1 VTMKRRSTQRTTR
14 QPSVCIV
21 TGDIVGPIRN
31 GGIGTAYYALAR
43 ALARAGQKVTILY
56 AYGTFSELEPIEHW
70 VEVYAGWGIDFVPVP
85 ATGGPELR
93 GSHAVKAS
101 YNVFCWLRG
110 REFDV
115 VHFHEWRGVGFYSL
129 VGRGQGL
136 CLQRSLVCVGVHS
149 PSLWH
154 KEGMH
159 EPVSGVDDI
168 EIDFMERESV
178 ARADVVWFPSRH
190 MRKWVSTHGWR
201 VPPQRFVRQYVIAD
215 EGEPIVSGSVRPISE
230 LCFFGRLE
238 TRKGLDVFCDA
249 LDRLAADGRFPEKVT
264 LLGKVATVDGIDS
277 RQYVAKRSTAWPR
290 PVQLVS
296 DMDRAAALQYLAG
309 DGRLAVL
316 PSRIDN
322 LPLTVLEC
330 LWAGIPF
337 VSSDTGG
344 IPEMVAAGD
353 RSRTLSPLRGDA
365 LAALLA
371 AALEHGA
378 QAARF
383 AIAPRTTEQAW
394 VQWHEERAG
403 YSTRPRRKR
412 KSAPKPLVSVCL
424 IHRNRPAMLEQ
435 AVASLKAQDYS
446 RIEVVLVDDGST
458 LAEAEQVLARLEPE
472 FRRRR
477 WKIVRQP
484 HRFPSAARNAAARI
498 ARGDYLLFMDD
509 DNVAKPSEISTMVAA
524 SLQSGADV
532 LTCFL
537 DVFQGADAPRAAV
550 DATFRWSFVG
560 GSPAVGAF
568 RNAFGDTNCLVKRRV
583 YLALGG
589 MTEDTTVGA
598 EDWEFLACAALGG
611 YKVEVLPEALVW
623 YRQSP
628 AGVNSTTP
636 AAANHLRALRPYRRA
651 LKNGLSNTLQL
662 CARPMRES
670 SGPVRQALSADHVRD
685 VVIFGAAQG
694 GQRALEL
701 AERCGWRVAYMVDN
715 NEAAWNTTAHGVTV
729 KAPDALGQRDFD
741 LVVIASVAGRQ
752 ALSTQLDG
760 MGLSYGANY
769 AFFLDTF
776 SIGKV
781 QVALA
786 L

>member
-1 VTMKRRSTQRTTR
+1 MKRRLVSRR
-14 QPSVCIV
+14 PSVCIV

-43 ALARAGQKVTILY
+43 ALARAGQDVTILY
-56 AYGTFSELEPIEHW
+56 AYGTYSELEPIEHW
-70 VEVYAGWGIDFVPVP
+70 VDVYARWGITFVPVP
-85 ATGGPELR
+85 VADGPELR

-101 YNVFCWLRG
+101 YNVYRWLRG
-110 REFDV
+110 RNFDV
-115 VHFHEWRGVGFYSL
+115 VHFHEWRGIAFFSL
-129 VGRGQGL
+129 LARGQGL
-136 CLQRSLVCVGVHS
+136 CLDRSLVCVGVHS

-159 EPVSGVDDI
+159 EPVSSVDDI
-168 EIDFMERESV
+168 EIDFMERESL
-178 ARADVVWFPSRH
+178 ARADVAWFPSRH
-190 MRKWVSTHGWR
+190 MRQWVTTHGWR
-201 VPPQRFVRQYVIAD
+201 IPARRFVRQYVIAD
-215 EGEPIVSGSVRPISE
+215 EGEQVVDETVRPVRE

-249 LDRLAADGRFPEKVT
+249 LDRLAEKGRTPQQVT

-277 RQYVAKRSTAWPR
+277 RHYVAKRAANWPM
-290 PVQLVS
+290 PVRIVS
-296 DMDRAAALQYLAG
+296 DMDRAAALQYLG
-309 DGRLAVL
+309 GEGRLAVL

-330 LWAGIPF
+330 LWAGLPF
-337 VSSDTGG
+337 VASDTGG
-344 IPEMVAAGD
+344 IPEMVAARD
-353 RSRTLSPLRGDA
+353 RARTLSPLRGEA
-365 LAALLA
+365 LAGLLA
-371 AALEHGA
+371 RALEDGA
-378 QAARF
+378 QPVAF
-383 AIAPRTTEQAW
+383 AVAPRVTERAW
-394 VQWHEERAG
+394 VQWHQQYAG
-403 YSTRPRRKR
+403 YSAQPRREGR
-412 KSAPKPLVSVCL
+412 RQATPLVSVCL

-435 AVASLKAQDYS
+435 AVSSLLAQDYPKL
-446 RIEVVLVDDGST
+446 EVVLVDDGST
-458 LAEAEQVLARLEPE
+458 LPAAEQTLVRLEPE

-477 WKIVRQP
+477 WKIVRHP
-484 HRFPSAARNAAARI
+484 HLFPSAARNAAARV
-498 ARGDYLLFMDD
+498 AKGTYLLFMDD
-509 DNVAKPSEISTMVAA
+509 DNIAKPAEVSTMVAA
-524 SLQSGADV
+524 SLKSGADV

-537 DVFQGADAPRAAV
+537 DVFQGAAAPSGVADAA
-550 DATFRWSFVG
+550 FRWSFVG

-568 RNAFGDTNCLVKRRV
+568 RNAFGDTNCLVRRRV
-583 YLALGG
+583 YLDLGG

-598 EDWEFLACAALGG
+598 EDWEFLARAALAG

-628 AGVNSTTP
+628 SGVNSTTP

-662 CARPMRES
+662 CARPVRDVA
-670 SGPVRQALSADHVRD
+670 GPVRQALAVDDVRD

-701 AERCGWRVAYMVDN
+701 ADRCGWRVAYMVDN
-715 NEAAWNTTAHGVTV
+715 NQSAWNTTAHGVSV
-729 KAPDALGQRDFD
+729 KAPDALVQRDFD